1 MPETRRHRK
10 SLPVQDSYI
19 PPPSQFNRG
28 GFKAFA
34 STELLD
40 REPEGLAPASGSIE
54 VVALVE
60 LQELVELGHSNDG
73 EQLDWFD
80 EEDLAVQSPE
90 ELVEALSLDRS
101 ESVRLTFD
109 EIIEQSNAAV
119 DAECTAL
126 GLEPLGTHA
135 RTSGRRRSLVS
146 LIRGFTS

>member
-1 MPETRRHRK
+1 MPETRRHKK

-40 REPEGLAPASGSIE
+40 REPEGLIPTSEIVE

-60 LQELVELGHSNDG
+60 LQELVELEKLKEDEHL
-73 EQLDWFD
+73 EWFD
-80 EEDLAVQSPE
+80 DEDLAVQSSE
-90 ELVEALSLDRS
+90 ELVEASFLDRS
-101 ESVRLTFD
+101 ESARLTFD

-119 DAECTAL
+119 DAERAAL
-126 GLEPLGTHA
+126 GLEPLGNHA
-135 RTSGRRRSLVS
+135 RASGRRRSVVS
-146 LIRGFTS
+146 LIRRFTS